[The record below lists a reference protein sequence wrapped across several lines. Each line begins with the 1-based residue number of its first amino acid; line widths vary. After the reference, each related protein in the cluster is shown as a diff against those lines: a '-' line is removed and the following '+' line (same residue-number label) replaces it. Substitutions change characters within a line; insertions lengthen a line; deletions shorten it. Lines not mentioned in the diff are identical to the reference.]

1 MPQVPFLKTNISKII
16 ILRGISGSGKS
27 TYAELKEKE
36 GYYVISR
43 DRIRLELLGSKEE
56 LKRYFAS
63 NLDYQ
68 IENYVTKIELKKLA
82 QFLSKGFNIII
93 DNTNLK
99 KKYIQD
105 YIDVIAGFNI
115 PIENVTIKNIECPL
129 EEAIERDSKREM
141 VVGEKII
148 RKQWHNYLSS
158 SCSRDLFVS
167 ERKWITKK
175 TYQWYFPTFPVK
187 KYDKEKVADKPSC
200 VLVDLDGTSSI
211 RSIIPFP
218 TPHMR
223 DFYGY
228 RECVT
233 DKPNYFIKTILKSLI
248 TSDDG
253 VDTIIFFS
261 GRQQAARKETID
273 FIEQKLGISVDKFQL
288 FMRFEDDYRADD
300 IVKYEM
306 FNKYIRDNYYVVGV
320 FDDRDKV
327 CAMWE
332 ELGVNLLNAGS
343 LNEHF

>member
-1 MPQVPFLKTNISKII
+1 MSQVPFLKKDISKVI

-27 TYAELKEKE
+27 TFALEKE
-36 GYYVISR
+36 REGYKVISR
-43 DRIRLELLGSKEE
+43 DRIRLELLGNKEE

-63 NLDYQ
+63 GLDFQ
-68 IENYVTKIELKKLA
+68 LENYVTKTELKRLA
-82 QFLSKGFNIII
+82 QYLSKGLNIII

-99 KKYIQD
+99 KKYLQD
-105 YIDVIAGFNI
+105 YIDVIASFQI
-115 PIENVTIKNIECPL
+115 PRENVTLKTLQCSL
-129 EEAIERDSKREM
+129 EDAIERDSKREM
-141 VVGEKII
+141 VVGEEVI
-148 RKQWHNYLSS
+148 RKQWSNFLSAGFS
-158 SCSRDLFVS
+158 LDSFFDDG
-167 ERKWITKK
+167 KWITKK
-175 TYQWYFPTFPVK
+175 KYQWYFPEFIVE
-187 KYDKEKVADKPSC
+187 KYDQEKVVGKPSC

-211 RSIIPFP
+211 RTIIPFP

-261 GRQQAARKETID
+261 GRQQAARKETVD
-273 FIEQKLGISVDKFQL
+273 FIEQKLEISVDKFQL

-306 FNKYIRDNYYVVGV
+306 FNEYIRNNYYVVGV

>member
-1 MPQVPFLKTNISKII
+1 MPQVPFLKTNISKVI

-27 TYAELKEKE
+27 TYAKLREKE
-36 GYYVISR
+36 GYQVISR

-56 LKRYFAS
+56 LKRYFDS

-68 IENYVTKIELKKLA
+68 LENYVTKIELKKLA
-82 QFLSKGFNIII
+82 QYLSKGLNIII

-99 KKYIQD
+99 KKYVQD
-105 YIDVIAGFNI
+105 YINVIAGFDI
-115 PIENVTIKNIECPL
+115 PIKNVTIKTLECSL

-141 VVGEKII
+141 IVGEEVI
-148 RKQWHNYLSS
+148 RKQWHNLLSS
-158 SCSRDLFVS
+158 NYSLDAFVND
-167 ERKWITKK
+167 RKWIAKK
-175 TYQWYFPTFPVK
+175 TYQWYFPEFIVE
-187 KYDKEKVADKPSC
+187 KYDKEKVVDKPSC

-228 RECVT
+228 RECIT
-233 DKPNYFIKTILKSLI
+233 DEPNYFIKTILKSLL
-248 TSDDG
+248 TSDNG

-261 GRQQAARKETID
+261 GRQQAAREETAE
-273 FIEQKLGISVDKFQL
+273 FIEQKLGIDMYQFL
-288 FMRFEDDYRADD
+288 LIMRPENDYRADD

-306 FNKYIRDNYYVVGV
+306 FNNYIRDNYYVVGV

-332 ELGVNLLNAGS
+332 ELGINLLNAGS